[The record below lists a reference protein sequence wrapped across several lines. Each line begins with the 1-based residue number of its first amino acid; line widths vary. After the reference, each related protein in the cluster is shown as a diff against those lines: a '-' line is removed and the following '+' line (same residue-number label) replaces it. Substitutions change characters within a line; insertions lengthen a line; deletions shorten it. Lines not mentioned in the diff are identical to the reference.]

1 MAAFN
6 KIILLGN
13 LTRAPTLRAT
23 SKETPVCNRSL
34 AANRKVSANGGT
46 REKIC
51 FSDVAVFGAQ
61 AERAAKVLAKGAWS
75 ASMAA

>member
-34 AANRKVSANGGT
+34 AANRKVSLNGGT

-51 FSDVAVFGAQ
+51 FSDVAVFDAQ
-61 AERAAKVLAKGAWS
+61 VGRAAKVLGKGAWS
-75 ASMAA
+75 SSKVA

>member
-34 AANRKVSANGGT
+34 AANRKVSVNGGT

-51 FSDVAVFGAQ
+51 FSDVAVFEAQ
-61 AERAAKVLAKGAWS
+61 AERTAKVLAKGAWS
-75 ASMAA
+75 ASKAA

>member
-13 LTRAPTLRAT
+13 LTRAPTFRTT
-23 SKETPVCNRSL
+23 SKGTPVCNRSL
-34 AANRKVSANGGT
+34 AANHKVSVNGGT

-51 FSDVAVFGAQ
+51 FSDVAVFEAQ
-61 AERAAKVLAKGAWS
+61 VERAAKVLAKGAWS
-75 ASMAA
+75 SSKAA